1 MASECEPQVSL
12 GALAE
17 KGGAMSATKIA
28 EQGKGSPYEICSEKA
43 PDQAPASCMT
53 PLLAFSIV
61 LLFVLIIVAGL
72 VLILA

>member
-1 MASECEPQVSL
+1 
-12 GALAE
+12 
-17 KGGAMSATKIA
+17 MSATKIA